1 MKEQEDEN
9 EQKVTDLKQ
18 KLLKIQKQSSL
29 ELLKQNTDLKKDY
42 GIFQKQ
48 NVLMQ
53 AIQVKVKKLN
63 KERLE
68 KEKEEVTK

>member
-42 GIFQKQ
+42 GIFQK
-48 NVLMQ
+48 
-53 AIQVKVKKLN
+53 
-63 KERLE
+63 
-68 KEKEEVTK
+68 

>member
-9 EQKVTDLKQ
+9 EKKVTDLKQ